1 MIRVKCSVCGGSFTA
16 ERSTARTCSD
26 ACRQAR
32 SRRIRSTTPPF
43 PRRAGGYKLIY
54 ADPPWRFQTFSAKGE
69 GRHANRHY
77 ETMDLKAIC
86 DLPVAEI
93 AARDCVLAI
102 WDYGPLLP
110 QVLRVIEAWG
120 FTYQSELLV
129 WVKTTPSG
137 RLATGTGYTT
147 RKNTELVLS
156 ATRGRGLE
164 VVDRGV
170 SQCFLAERR
179 EHSRKPDEAAESL
192 ERLFG
197 PVPRIELFAR
207 RKRPGWTCWGAELAP

>member
-1 MIRVKCSVCGGSFTA
+1 MIRLRCSVCGEPFTA
-16 ERSTARTCSD
+16 ERSTAWTCSD

-32 SRRIRSTTPPF
+32 SRRIRTMTPPF

-54 ADPPWRFQTFSAKGE
+54 ADPPWRFQTYSARGK
-69 GRHANRHY
+69 GRHASRHY

-86 DLPVAEI
+86 DLPVADI
-93 AARDCVLAI
+93 AAKDSVLAI

-110 QVLRVIEAWG
+110 EVLQVIEAWG

-129 WVKTTPSG
+129 WVKTTRSG
-137 RLATGTGYTT
+137 KLAFGTGYTT
-147 RKNTELVLS
+147 RKNSELVLS
-156 ATRGRGLE
+156 ATRGKGLE

-170 SQCFLAERR
+170 SWCFLAERR

-197 PVPRIELFAR
+197 PVPWIELFVR
-207 RKRPGWTCWGAELAP
+207 RKRPGWTCWG

>member
-54 ADPPWRFQTFSAKGE
+54 ADPPWRFQAFSAKGE

-77 ETMDLKAIC
+77 ETMDLKAIW

-129 WVKTTPSG
+129 WVKTTRSG
-137 RLATGTGYTT
+137 KLATGTGYTT
-147 RKNTELVLS
+147 ARTASWSCPRPAAKGWRSS
-156 ATRGRGLE
+156 ATT
-164 VVDRGV
+164 
-170 SQCFLAERR
+170 SA
-179 EHSRKPDEAAESL
+179 SASL
-192 ERLFG
+192 PSG
-197 PVPRIELFAR
+197 
-207 RKRPGWTCWGAELAP
+207 G